1 MVAGLL
7 RRGMKP
13 EVDRGVPPVGS
24 RRARGGPERRVGV
37 PGAEDWGAVGSGEP
51 CEEKRPTEEPL

>member
-1 MVAGLL
+1 MW
-7 RRGMKP
+7 
-13 EVDRGVPPVGS
+13 GS

-37 PGAEDWGAVGSGEP
+37 PGAEDWGPVGSGEP